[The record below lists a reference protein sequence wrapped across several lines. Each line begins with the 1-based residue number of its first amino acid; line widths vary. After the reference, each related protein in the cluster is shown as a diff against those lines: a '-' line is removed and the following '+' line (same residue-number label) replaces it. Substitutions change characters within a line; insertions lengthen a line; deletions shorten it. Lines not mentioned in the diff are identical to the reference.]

1 MTVVLIPY
9 GPAQVACTSMDVA
22 MASYGCHMPEKQ
34 EDPRD
39 GWLSP
44 CLSLSK
50 TGHVPFSLDR
60 HLTVFF
66 RTSESGRWENG

>member
-1 MTVVLIPY
+1 MTVVLTPY

-50 TGHVPFSLDR
+50 TGHVPLSLD
-60 HLTVFF
+60 HH
-66 RTSESGRWENG
+66 